1 LNDYTHVDGSGLLSC
16 FARYYVSTSKEEKQN
31 VSVHRLK
38 EWSDSNRAIC
48 FIANKDISAGSELII
63 ASGQD
68 YVRNKYKPP
77 KIDLRYNKNDAVA
90 LAAAFGK

>member
-1 LNDYTHVDGSGLLSC
+1 
-16 FARYYVSTSKEEKQN
+16 VSTSKEEKQN

-48 FIANKDISAGSELII
+48 FIANKNISAGCELII
-63 ASGQD
+63 ASDQD

-77 KIDLRYNKNDAVA
+77 KFDLRYKNEAVA